1 MLSRLP
7 IRLRL
12 ATAFAVALLLVLGLA
27 ALFVYLRVSSEL
39 TNGLDDELDR
49 RAAVLASIAMDDPA
63 PDSGS
68 LPAPD
73 ESEEGFS
80 QILGPGGEVI
90 ASTGAASGAAPID
103 EEAVRAAGDEPAVIE
118 RDVEGID
125 GEARILAAPVEGP
138 DGERIVVAAASTEDR
153 GEALAGILGAFAI
166 GIPVAIL
173 LASGLGYLLA
183 ARALA
188 PVESLRRRASGIT
201 LERSGERLPLPAA
214 EDELRRLAETL
225 NAMLDRIEG
234 SLERERVFV
243 ADASH
248 ELRTPLAVLRA
259 ELELAGR
266 PDRSPEELRAAIRS
280 AAEETDRL
288 SRLAEDLL
296 VIARSDQ
303 GRLPI
308 TEERVE
314 AAEMLERV
322 QDRFA
327 TVARRE
333 GREISVD
340 APNGLAADLDRLRI
354 EQALGNLVDNAL
366 RHGEGEI
373 RLSAHGEDGTVAF
386 DVADRG
392 PGFPAGFEASA
403 FERFSRADEGRTG
416 GGAGLGL
423 AIVRA
428 IARAHGGTVSVV
440 PSAGDGAVV
449 RISLPLDRA
458 LST

>member
-1 MLSRLP
+1 M
-7 IRLRL
+7 
-12 ATAFAVALLLVLGLA
+12 LLVLALA

-49 RAAVLASIAMDDPA
+49 RAAVLASIAQDERRPDPA
-63 PDSGS
+63 S

-73 ESEEGFS
+73 ESDEGFS

-90 ASTGAASGAAPID
+90 ASTGSATAAAPID
-103 EEAVRAAGDEPAVIE
+103 EEAVRAASDEAVVIE
-118 RDVEGID
+118 GQVEGVD
-125 GEARILAAPVEGP
+125 DEARILAAPVEGP
-138 DGERIVVAAASTEDR
+138 DGQRIVVAAASTEDR
-153 GEALAGILGAFAI
+153 SEALAGILGAFAI
-166 GIPVAIL
+166 GIPLAIL

-188 PVESLRRRASGIT
+188 PVESMRRRAGGIT
-201 LERSGERLPLPAA
+201 LERTGERLPLPAA

-225 NAMLDRIEG
+225 NTMLDRIEG

-266 PDRSPEELRAAIRS
+266 PGRSPEELRAAIRS
-280 AAEETDRL
+280 AIEETDRL

-308 TEERVE
+308 NEERVE
-314 AAEMLERV
+314 VGELLDRV
-322 QDRFA
+322 HDRFETIA
-327 TVARRE
+327 HRQ
-333 GREISVD
+333 GRDISVD
-340 APNGLAADLDRLRI
+340 AQNGLAADLDRLRV

-366 RHGEGEI
+366 RHGGGEV
-373 RLSAHGEDGTVAF
+373 RLSAKREDGAVVLE
-386 DVADRG
+386 VADRG

-428 IARAHGGTVSVV
+428 IARAHGGSVSI
-440 PSAGDGAVV
+440 ARADGDGTAV
-449 RISLPLDRA
+449 RISLPLGPP
-458 LST
+458 TG